1 MDVNVHQLNVLAAG
15 VFLAFAV
22 NLPVG
27 AQAAYQETG
36 RPGDAASWR
45 SAEYLQDW
53 GLDRMQANQAYPP
66 ALPVAGSRSV
76 PWIRA
81 SMRPMPKPR
90 PCAFTR

>member
-45 SAEYLQDW
+45 SAEYLS
-53 GLDRMQANQAYPP
+53 L
-66 ALPVAGSRSV
+66 
-76 PWIRA
+76 IHI
-81 SMRPMPKPR
+81 
-90 PCAFTR
+90 

>member
-15 VFLAFAV
+15 VFLAFAA
-22 NLPVG
+22 NLPGG

-53 GLDRMQANQAYPP
+53 GLDRMQANQAY
-66 ALPVAGSRSV
+66 AAGLTGSGV
-76 PWIRA
+76 KIGA
-81 SMRPMPKPR
+81 
-90 PCAFTR
+90 